1 MPLQHAPQDT
11 YGADG
16 TVDRND
22 DDNLVQ
28 WQSPGE
34 GHVGHSRTQPVD
46 RTLGLA
52 TRFVE
57 DVRADIAR
65 AVLQGE
71 DIPPRLRCVNYRA
84 GHATPE
90 FRTLSI
96 PSPGGPGT
104 LTPALLSAV
113 IAQYAEERSPD
124 CLLLAMEAEMPVD
137 GRACTVLITEARDR
151 AGTRLFRVQPFRPGG
166 ARMVWEAPLEG
177 GWRDPGGEEMI
188 LDAAFA
194 GAAAAA
200 IAALTAP
207 SADLGT
213 AAGAG
218 GV

>member
-1 MPLQHAPQDT
+1 LHADET
-11 YGADG
+11 AGH
-16 TVDRND
+16 ND

-34 GHVGHSRTQPVD
+34 GHVGQSRTKPVE

-52 TRFVE
+52 TRFLE
-57 DVRADIAR
+57 DVRDDVAR
-65 AVLQGE
+65 AVLQEE
-71 DIPPRLRCVNYRA
+71 DIAPRLRCVNYRA

-113 IAQYAEERSPD
+113 IAQYAEDRSPD
-124 CLLLAMEAEMPVD
+124 CLMLAMEAEMPVD
-137 GRACTVLITEARDR
+137 GRMRTVLITEARDA
-151 AGTRLFRVQPFRPGG
+151 AGTRRFRVQPFRPEGT
-166 ARMVWEAPLEG
+166 RVVWEAPLEG

-194 GAAAAA
+194 GEAVVM
-200 IAALTAP
+200 LSAP
-207 SADLGT
+207 SVDLGS